1 MSGSDARREVAGPSP
16 RPSDGRNID
25 PAAGILDGEGAQQ
38 RVARVEPERP
48 GPGPDRLADSTADPE
63 TYYGLPALKEPVW
76 RASIPAYFYVGG
88 LAGSSA
94 LLAAAAQL
102 TADPRLRGLVGRGR
116 LLALGGAA
124 ASAGLLI
131 EDLGRPGRFLHMLR
145 VFRPTSP
152 MSVGSWVLTG
162 FGAASAL
169 AALPQALRA
178 VGWQPNRAAARA
190 ADAGGLASGLLGLP
204 LSGYTA
210 VLLANTAVPVWL
222 GAQRTL
228 PPLFVASAASSAQ
241 AALELFPNNEAEARA
256 LHLFGLAAKAAELA
270 AMQAMELEVGPFAR
284 AGLPLRRG
292 PSATLWTS
300 AKVLTA
306 ASLLLTALP
315 GRGRGRP
322 PRTPRWRT
330 LASAALA
337 TAGSICL
344 RFAVVQ
350 AGRASA
356 RDPRATFE
364 QQREGQR
371 ARRLTSST
379 QSVAGSAGVPEAA
392 K

>member
-1 MSGSDARREVAGPSP
+1 MSGSDARREVAGLPP
-16 RPSDGRNID
+16 RPSDGRNVD
-25 PAAGILDGEGAQQ
+25 PAAGILAGEGAQQ

-48 GPGPDRLADSTADPE
+48 SPRPDRLADSTADRE

-102 TADPRLRGLVGRGR
+102 SGDARLRGLVGRGR

-124 ASAGLLI
+124 ISAGLLV
-131 EDLGRPGRFLHMLR
+131 EDLGRPGRFLNMLR

-162 FGAASAL
+162 FGAASAF

-178 VGWQPNRAAARA
+178 AGRRPGRVAARGAEVSALA
-190 ADAGGLASGLLGLP
+190 AGLLGLP

-210 VLLANTAVPVWL
+210 VLLANTAVPVWC

-228 PPLFVASAASSAQ
+228 PPLFIASAASSAQ
-241 AALELFPNNEAEARA
+241 AALELFANNEAEARV
-256 LHLFGLAAKAAELA
+256 LRRFGLAGKVAELSA
-270 AMQAMELEVGPFAR
+270 LQAMELEVGRRFR

-292 PSATLWTS
+292 ASAALWTS

-306 ASLLLTALP
+306 ASLLLAALP
-315 GRGRGRP
+315 GPSRGRRRSS
-322 PRTPRWRT
+322 PRFRT
-330 LASAALA
+330 VASAALA

-356 RDPRATFE
+356 RDPRATFD
-364 QQREGQR
+364 QQRQG
-371 ARRLTSST
+371 
-379 QSVAGSAGVPEAA
+379 A